1 MKKLLLIL
9 TIFQFLTFNLFSQD
23 CEEPKLPSW
32 DKEKYTY
39 MGDFVNSGELKNF
52 FICYKEY
59 IKCQKQR
66 RLNDTLRLQTKLQL
80 PTIKELKDEIKFDEI
95 NLKDITTKDVVDWG
109 KKNLFTNVELSFGGF
124 VSRPKDFADLT
135 IPDDYVYSFGIRKKA
150 SESCL
155 TCPENIFGRKEEDL
169 KKDEEKE
176 SHAFNM
182 QGMQY
187 KITWDFIRV
196 DGREYSESRQYG
208 RYTKIFNRYGFWLEA
223 DHKDRVNAL
232 IEDYGSNQ
240 EFVRGG
246 LRVLYRVNQN
256 VNLTFGYN
264 LRGTPWASYTD
275 EFIGFYKNTYWD
287 TTSTAQNV
295 FYDFNG
301 NSEWENDELVGT
313 YTEILDP
320 VLNEPYITNE
330 FNAKKRIWAWTG
342 SPVIGIDYFSESE
355 LYFLNV
361 FANFYPQQ
369 TDLSVPG
376 VATVTSG
383 NDVEIKAFGMEADW
397 APTENVFEYDG
408 GIEAGIKLGKKF
420 TIAISGEIS
429 NYYGVQDY
437 KTTVGIKY
445 KL

>member
-1 MKKLLLIL
+1 
-9 TIFQFLTFNLFSQD
+9 
-23 CEEPKLPSW
+23 
-32 DKEKYTY
+32 